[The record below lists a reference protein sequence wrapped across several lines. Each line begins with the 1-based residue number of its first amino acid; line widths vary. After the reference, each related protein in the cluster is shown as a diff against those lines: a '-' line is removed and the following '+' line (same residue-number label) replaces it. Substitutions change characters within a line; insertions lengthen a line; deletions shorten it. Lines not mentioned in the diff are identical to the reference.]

1 MSTESHSK
9 PIIVGF
15 VVVLSL
21 MIIPMVVGL
30 NQMTDDQARLKIIT
44 KENELKTNLAH
55 SIRGIIRQRQ
65 TAVRNVLL
73 YEDLFDKDAEIKRM
87 DHLAYIGLD
96 NINKLREI
104 NMSTAEA
111 DAFSKMRTATMI
123 AYPLQQSLVDRSF
136 AGENID
142 DLDTTLKATFN
153 AQQTVM
159 DELDRAIKLQK
170 SSTADA
176 VMLSHQQ
183 HENTIIMM
191 IGFGGAATILGI
203 IVAGYIVRLTQRQAT
218 AVVTILQDLRESRDG
233 LEERV
238 NERTLELQSAY
249 ELALSNNKAKS
260 SFLAN
265 MSHELRTPLNAIIG
279 YSELLEEEAQIVK
292 SKNCAN
298 DLSKIKKA
306 GKHLLRLISDVLDF
320 SKIEAGKVEVH
331 HEWSSIALF
340 VDEVVSSIS
349 PQMPKNNNDIKVSII
364 AEGEINTDTLRLKQI
379 LVNLLGNA
387 AKFTKDG
394 EVTL

>member
-218 AVVTILQDLRESRDG
+218 AVVTTLQDLRESRDG

-249 ELALSNNKAKS
+249 ELALSNNKAMS

-265 MSHELRTPLNAIIG
+265 MSHE
-279 YSELLEEEAQIVK
+279 
-292 SKNCAN
+292 
-298 DLSKIKKA
+298 
-306 GKHLLRLISDVLDF
+306 
-320 SKIEAGKVEVH
+320 
-331 HEWSSIALF
+331 
-340 VDEVVSSIS
+340 
-349 PQMPKNNNDIKVSII
+349 
-364 AEGEINTDTLRLKQI
+364 
-379 LVNLLGNA
+379 
-387 AKFTKDG
+387 
-394 EVTL
+394 